1 MINLLLAVVAQ
12 GLVRAI
18 NVRGFAAAGGQIGYS
33 LFIRTCMEMP
43 PLMSNIGLMPE
54 RQLARRI
61 LQLIDLTSLN
71 LDDTDSAIQRLCQQA
86 VTRFGTTA
94 AVCVY
99 PPFIAAAKQALSDAG
114 GRVKVATVT
123 NFPAGEANIAHA
135 VAETQ
140 EAVAAGADEVDLVFP
155 YEALQAGDEQCGLE
169 MVQRC
174 REICGNQ
181 VLLKV
186 IIESGQ
192 LEGASLIRRASR
204 IAIAAGADFIKTS
217 TGKVAINATP
227 EAARVMLEAIRESG
241 KPVGFKAA
249 GGIRTVAEAAQYL
262 AIADEVMGPEWA
274 TPATFRFGASSLLA
288 DVLGA
293 LGAESRSLTGS
304 Y

>member
-1 MINLLLAVVAQ
+1 MSTT
-12 GLVRAI
+12 GLT
-18 NVRGFAAAGGQIGYS
+18 S
-33 LFIRTCMEMP
+33 
-43 PLMSNIGLMPE
+43 E

-71 LDDTDSAIQRLCQQA
+71 LDDTDSAIRRLCDQA

-99 PPFIAAAKQALSDAG
+99 PSFIATAKQALSQSG
-114 GRVKVATVT
+114 SGVKVATVT
-123 NFPAGEANIAHA
+123 NFPAGEANISHA
-135 VAETQ
+135 VAETRA
-140 EAVAAGADEVDLVFP
+140 AVAAGADEVDLVFP
-155 YEALQAGDEQCGLE
+155 YEALQAGDEECGLE

-174 REICGNQ
+174 RQVCGPE

-192 LEGASLIRRASR
+192 LQGASLIRRASR
-204 IAIAAGADFIKTS
+204 IAIAAGADFIKNS

-227 EAARVMLEAIRESG
+227 EAARIMLEAIRESG

-262 AIADEVMGPEWA
+262 ALADEVMGPGWA

-288 DVLGA
+288 DVLSA
-293 LGAESRSLTGS
+293 LGAEGAPLTGS